1 MYEKVVNVRAIDYKA
16 KTTEIEGKIPRIN
29 GLATTAAGN
38 AIVNFITNVI
48 DLVKKTNYDE
58 KLSDI

>member
-16 KTTEIEGKIPRIN
+16 KITEIEGKIPRIN

-38 AIVNFITNVI
+38 AIVSFIPNVI
-48 DLVKKTNYDE
+48 DLVKKTN
-58 KLSDI
+58 